1 MSNVLSEEQKQQLL
15 ALGRLGWSMRR
26 IEQETEG
33 YRETVARY
41 LRQAGIAV
49 RKPGRPS
56 KESANPAIFTSAVTP
71 DSPAEKPSSP
81 SACAPFGEVIAEALA
96 RGRNAKAI

>member
-1 MSNVLSEEQKQQLL
+1 
-15 ALGRLGWSMRR
+15 MRR

-56 KESANPAIFTSAVTP
+56 KESAKPAIFTSAVTPDSSPPDAKAATPATP